1 MTEENESEK
10 INKYQYNSL
19 YDSHLKGLSG
29 WLIIAGIGIFYTL
42 FSNLY
47 YILANVINNGGW
59 SILMQPFNDLK
70 FDEVDWI
77 PVIEVLLYFL
87 TTILLIQL
95 LILFFFQKKSFPK
108 WYIGLKLAA
117 MIIVFL
123 EVYLVY
129 YVLPYSKELREQVL
143 FSTCTYVVGA
153 LIWIPYMLLSRRVRF
168 TFVN

>member
-19 YDSHLKGLSG
+19 YDSHLKGLG
-29 WLIIAGIGIFYTL
+29 GLLIIVGIGVFYTL
-42 FSNLY
+42 FSNLH
-47 YILANVINNGGW
+47 YILTNVINNGGW
-59 SILMQPFNDLK
+59 LILMQPFNDLK
-70 FDEVDWI
+70 FDEVDWV

-95 LILFFFQKKSFPK
+95 LILFFFQKKGFSK
-108 WYIGLKLAA
+108 WYIGLKLIA

-123 EVYLVY
+123 EFYLVY
-129 YVLPYSKELREQVL
+129 YELPYSKELREQVIY
-143 FSTCTYVVGA
+143 STATNVLGTM
-153 LIWIPYMLLSRRVRF
+153 IWVPYMLVSRRVRF